1 MHEILPD
8 LETILKQAVAARQP
22 LIDADPKHE
31 SCFRLLNGF
40 YEGCRE
46 LAIDIYAKTAVF
58 HNYAKLPAD
67 GDQSVSIA
75 RQFIM
80 INLPWVES
88 ILLKVRK
95 GETPE
100 AKNGILIYGDKLD
113 KSVRENGVRYSIDLT
128 MNRDASLYL
137 DTRNLR
143 EWLKN
148 NSEGKTILNTFA
160 YTGSLGVAAMAGGA
174 KQVIQTDLNKK
185 FLNVAKTSYTLNGFP
200 INKKEFIARDFF
212 SMVKQFNKDGHPFDM
227 VILDPPF
234 FSKTGK
240 GKVDMAEDIGR
251 LINRIRPLVA
261 NGGHI
266 VAINNALFVSG
277 QEYKQQL
284 EDIAGHRFV
293 RIVEEIDG
301 PFDFAGYEQTVV
313 DVPVTDPRPFN
324 HSTKIAVLEI
334 WHKQKFGRGR
344 DTSITRKKK

>member
-1 MHEILPD
+1 MHGIPND
-8 LETILKQAVAARQP
+8 LETILDLALAARQP

-31 SCFRLLNGF
+31 GAFRLLNGF

-46 LAIDIYAKTAVF
+46 VAIDIYAQTAVI
-58 HNYAKLPAD
+58 HNYAKFPAD

-80 INLPWVES
+80 IKLPW
-88 ILLKVRK
+88 IQAIILKVRK
-95 GETPE
+95 GESAE
-100 AKNGILIYGDKLD
+100 AKNGILIYGEKANT
-113 KSVRENGVRYSIDLT
+113 SIREHDVRYSVDLT
-128 MNRDASLYL
+128 MNRDASFYL

-143 EWLKN
+143 EWLIN
-148 NSEGKTILNTFA
+148 NSKGKTVLNTFA
-160 YTGSLGVAAMAGGA
+160 YTGSLGAAAVAGGA

-185 FLNVAKTSYTLNGFP
+185 FLNVAKTSYTLNGYP
-200 INKKEFIARDFF
+200 INKKEFIPQDFF
-212 SMVKQFNKDGHPFDM
+212 SVVKQFNKSGHPFDL

-240 GKVDMAEDIGR
+240 GKVDLAEDIGR
-251 LINRIRPLVA
+251 LINRLRPLVA

-284 EDIAGHRFV
+284 EDLAGHRFV
-293 RIVEEIDG
+293 RLVEQIDV
-301 PFDFAGYEQTVV
+301 PFDFTGYKDTIV
-313 DVPVTDPRPFN
+313 DDPVTDPQPFN

-334 WHKQKFGRGR
+334 WHKRKVGRGR
-344 DTSITRKKK
+344 DTSVTRTNK